1 MKCSICE
8 KEITHHAN
16 NAYPYKIGDC
26 CDGCNI
32 KHVIPLR
39 IFLSGDV
46 KNQVL
51 IISTDG
57 KISYKII
64 ETEELTLETAQ
75 EIVGGYIEFYPFKDD
90 NFCFTIDEEGIL
102 KQKEINHLALELF
115 SIEVV
120 GTLLVCPKQLLR

>member
-1 MKCSICE
+1 MR
-8 KEITHHAN
+8 
-16 NAYPYKIGDC
+16 
-26 CDGCNI
+26 GCNI

-57 KISYKII
+57 KISYKRI

-90 NFCFTIDEEGIL
+90 NFCFIIVFDY
-102 KQKEINHLALELF
+102 LF
-115 SIEVV
+115 
-120 GTLLVCPKQLLR
+120 